1 MVTSI
6 LPPQIRE
13 EEPVFQPRSMWLCKR
28 CVDAF
33 RRGRYFVKRIDV
45 CTPTRIRSC
54 DYCHSRTFAGWFEIG
69 EQHEPV
75 DHTNWRVR
83 QNQSIIRAT
92 EDTDK
97 QSKDNEE
104 RTDLH

>member
-1 MVTSI
+1 MVISI
-6 LPPQIRE
+6 LPAELRE
-13 EEPVFQPRSMWLCKR
+13 KKTTSQPRSMWLCKR

-54 DYCHSRTFAGWFEIG
+54 DYCHSRTFAGRFEIG

-75 DHTNWRVR
+75 DHTNWR
-83 QNQSIIRAT
+83 S
-92 EDTDK
+92 K
-97 QSKDNEE
+97 QENSNRSK
-104 RTDLH
+104 